1 MLVPKKVRVAGHTYK
16 VKIENERLN
25 GAGLAGDCWHGEHT
39 IGLTNMLRSGTP
51 ASSTYIEETFIHEL
65 LHCVDVQY
73 NNAQLTEE
81 QVVRLSTG
89 IHQVIKDLGWL
100 K

>member
-25 GAGLAGDCWHGEHT
+25 GTGLAGDCWHGEHT
-39 IGLTNMLRSGTP
+39 IGLTDMLRSG
-51 ASSTYIEETFIHEL
+51 ASASPSYIEETFIHEL